1 MKQAP
6 EGWRMV
12 ELSRSE
18 GDAMSDDQ
26 LLARITLNPDVL
38 AGKPVIAGTRLSVEF
53 ILNLLGHGSTEQD
66 ILAEYPRLTS
76 DDVRACLLFAA
87 RFMRPSGAA

>member
-1 MKQAP
+1 
-6 EGWRMV
+6 
-12 ELSRSE
+12 
-18 GDAMSDDQ
+18 MSDDQ
-26 LLARITLNPDVL
+26 LLQRITLNPEIL

-53 ILNLLGHGSTEQD
+53 ILNLLAHGSTAQE

-87 RFMRPSGAA
+87 RSLRPSGAA